1 MGSGFSCS
9 YLDDEKGL
17 DHGGSSRTGLE
28 GVPEMCLA
36 VILGYLE
43 PPEICK
49 SAMLNKTFHR
59 ASSADFVW
67 ESKLPDNYQ
76 ILFNKLKTSSS
87 TSFNN
92 FIKKDI
98 YAFLSAPNRFGPG
111 FTKEVWLEKKKGG
124 VCISISW
131 KGLKITGID
140 DRRYW
145 NHLSSDESRFKS
157 IAYLQQTWWLEVA
170 GDLEFEFPAGIY
182 SLFFRL
188 QLSGAPKGHE
198 RRGTASK
205 TVHGWD
211 IKPVHFKLS
220 TSDDQHAVTS
230 CHLSKLN
237 TWVYHHVGDFL
248 VQNSNVA
255 TKIKFSMS
263 QIDCTHTK
271 GGLCLDSVFICPSE
285 LGQRIKK
292 Y

>member
-1 MGSGFSCS
+1 MR
-9 YLDDEKGL
+9 LLLK
-17 DHGGSSRTGLE
+17 
-28 GVPEMCLA
+28 MC
-36 VILGYLE
+36 
-43 PPEICK
+43 
-49 SAMLNKTFHR
+49 
-59 ASSADFVW
+59 
-67 ESKLPDNYQ
+67 
-76 ILFNKLKTSSS
+76 
-87 TSFNN
+87 
-92 FIKKDI
+92 
-98 YAFLSAPNRFGPG
+98 
-111 FTKEVWLEKKKGG
+111 
-124 VCISISW
+124 
-131 KGLKITGID
+131 
-140 DRRYW
+140 
-145 NHLSSDESRFKS
+145 RFKT

-198 RRGTASK
+198 RRATASK

-230 CHLSKLN
+230 CYLSKLN
-237 TWVYHHVGDFL
+237 TWVYYHVGDFL
-248 VQNSNVA
+248 VQNSNVV

>member
-1 MGSGFSCS
+1 MGSGFSG
-9 YLDDEKGL
+9 LDDDKGSG
-17 DHGGSSRTGLE
+17 HGGSSKTGLE

-49 SAMLNKTFHR
+49 SATLNKTFHR

-76 ILFNKLKTSSS
+76 ILVNKLKTS
-87 TSFNN
+87 TSFNKL
-92 FIKKDI
+92 IKKDI

-111 FTKEVWLEKKKGG
+111 FTKEVWLDKKKGG

-140 DRRYW
+140 DRRHW
-145 NHLSSDESRFKS
+145 NHLSSDESRFKT

-188 QLSGAPKGHE
+188 QLSGAPKGHV
-198 RRGTASK
+198 RRGSAFK

-211 IKPVHFKLS
+211 IKPVQFKLS

-230 CHLSKLN
+230 CYLSKLN
-237 TWVYHHVGDFL
+237 TWVYHHVGDFV

-255 TKIKFSMS
+255 TKIMFSMS

-271 GGLCLDSVFICPSE
+271 GGLCLDSVLFCPSE
-285 LGQRIKK
+285 IGQRIKK
-292 Y
+292 EY